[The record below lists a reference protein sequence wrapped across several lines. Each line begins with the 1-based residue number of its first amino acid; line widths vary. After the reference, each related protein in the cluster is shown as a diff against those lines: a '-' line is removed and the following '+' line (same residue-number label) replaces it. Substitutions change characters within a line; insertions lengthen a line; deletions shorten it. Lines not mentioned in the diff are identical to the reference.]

1 MYKVCPKCG
10 HDNSAA
16 GNTGSC
22 PACGLIYE
30 KYMKSLYHDARRG
43 RVTAVDESAMAPDV
57 TGLLRDIFLYVKPQI
72 NDVEFYMRV
81 LLYAGF
87 VIWGLY
93 FVMLDM
99 ESNLIGD
106 SFMHRIN
113 LVFHEAGHVLFRP
126 FGYLM
131 TYFGGSLFQVLMPL
145 ICLGT
150 FLYKRDTFAA
160 AIMLWWTGQSLMD
173 VAPYINDARDRVLPL
188 LGGGTGADAP
198 GKHDWNNI
206 LLDLG
211 WLEYDHSI
219 ASMTDSIGA
228 MLLLLGLVWGGV
240 VLYRQYRHID
250 KQYFGF

>member
-1 MYKVCPKCG
+1 
-10 HDNSAA
+10 
-16 GNTGSC
+16 
-22 PACGLIYE
+22 
-30 KYMKSLYHDARRG
+30 
-43 RVTAVDESAMAPDV
+43 VTAVDESAMAPDV